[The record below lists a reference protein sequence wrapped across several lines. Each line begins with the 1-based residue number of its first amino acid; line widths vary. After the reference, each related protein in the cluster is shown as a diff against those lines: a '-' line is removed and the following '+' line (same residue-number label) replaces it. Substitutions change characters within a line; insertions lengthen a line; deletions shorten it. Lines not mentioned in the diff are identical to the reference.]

1 MFFLPKLLC
10 VVSFSLLLQAISVAD
25 DDKEKSNE
33 QTTSTKRTPFPG
45 REAELKKLDEIF
57 GEPPGKRLVLD
68 GRVWVDRKNRRVILD
83 GCIALRN
90 GQLEM
95 FACPVGTKEHES
107 IVALF
112 CKSQEVHTALLAA
125 GAKQGKPTQFE
136 PYKPASGSTIKIK
149 VLWKN
154 SGGEKQCVKAQ
165 SWIRH
170 VTTDSEMKFD
180 WVFAGSGVYRDED
193 SGQTYYL
200 ADGGDL
206 ICVANFTSATL
217 DLAVRSE
224 DTNSGLAFSTF
235 PDRIPK
241 EGTPIRLVL
250 EVSDAAP
257 STAESETKE
266 EKIDIK
272 AYDDVFGKVADE
284 KKPTGDDKKSKLEP
298 GAGGTDKPTKPK
310 ESEVESKQMV
320 DGKKDPG
327 TSRDSPKANETGN
340 SKKGGK

>member
-1 MFFLPKLLC
+1 MFFMPKL
-10 VVSFSLLLQAISVAD
+10 VWIPFFSLLLLANGPAS
-25 DDKEKSNE
+25 DDKEKSQE
-33 QTTSTKRTPFPG
+33 QIASAPRNPFPG

-57 GEPPGKRLVLD
+57 GEPTGKRLVLN
-68 GRVWVDRKNRRVILD
+68 GRIWVDRKNRRVIVD
-83 GCIALRN
+83 GFIALRN

-95 FACPVGTKEHES
+95 FACPAGTKEHES

-125 GAKQGKPTQFE
+125 GAKQGKPTQFD

-149 VLWKN
+149 VLWKDAE
-154 SGGEKQCVKAQ
+154 GEKQCVRAQ
-165 SWIRH
+165 SWVRH
-170 VTTDSEMKFD
+170 VPTDAEMKFD

-224 DTNSGLAFSTF
+224 DTNTGLAFTTF

-241 EGTPIRLVL
+241 EGTPVRLVL
-250 EVSDAAP
+250 EVSDDPPA
-257 STAESETKE
+257 TAESEVKE

-272 AYDDVFGKVADE
+272 AYEDVFGKIPE
-284 KKPTGDDKKSKLEP
+284 TKKPAEGNDKS
-298 GAGGTDKPTKPK
+298 AK
-310 ESEVESKQMV
+310 EK
-320 DGKKDPG
+320 
-327 TSRDSPKANETGN
+327 DSPKNSEQPKSKGGETPLKKTEDSKAESGSTKDAPKTNESSN